1 MRKVSTIAATI
12 ADHCPSGTLKGEK
25 CDGRPSPE
33 QKFFP
38 LVAMMPGDD
47 VDWCPMSMSNTADAR
62 LAEELRS
69 TAEELRSNILTH
81 FLRWR
86 NFSDVT
92 ALKFLKV

>member
-1 MRKVSTIAATI
+1 MWKVSTIAATI
-12 ADHCPSGTLKGEK
+12 ADHCPSGTLKGGK

-47 VDWCPMSMSNTADAR
+47 VERCKMSVSTDAR

-81 FLRWR
+81 FLQVEEFFRR
-86 NFSDVT
+86 YGF
-92 ALKFLKV
+92 KILKV